1 MSQVRTI
8 MLADDELD
16 IRTILRILLET
27 SDTQILEAS
36 NGTDA
41 LELARQ
47 SSPDLILLDW
57 MMPGLDGL
65 EVIRALRR
73 DPETAAIPIIML
85 SSQDQPHEIQ
95 QVLELDV
102 TAFLSKPFNPAELLA
117 TVEQAL

>member
-1 MSQVRTI
+1 MNQLRTI

-16 IRTILRILLET
+16 IRTILRILLES
-27 SDTQILEAS
+27 SDTRILEAS

-41 LELARQ
+41 LDIARR

-65 EVIRALRR
+65 GVLQALRG
-73 DPETAAIPIIML
+73 DPETAGIPIIML
-85 SSQDQPHEIQ
+85 SSCDQPDEIQ
-95 QVLELDV
+95 RVLDLDV
-102 TAFLSKPFNPAELLA
+102 TAYMAKPFNPTELLA